1 MQSPLQGFFPN
12 LGENPLI
19 LFLPR
24 PGCGKSLKPVLWMFM
39 ESSICKTYVFVS
51 FFFIYSFLFQL
62 QPYLQSHILLPKIK
76 LKYYGLYRN

>member
-1 MQSPLQGFFPN
+1 MQSTFQGFFPN

-51 FFFIYSFLFQL
+51 FLFYLLFFFNSNHSYQDIF
-62 QPYLQSHILLPKIK
+62 
-76 LKYYGLYRN
+76 YYQGIDLE